1 LRLLAARLTLSL
13 PSLADWWSGMP
24 GTVKGSPES
33 RYPWSRA
40 CWMTGSARV
49 SALGSGL
56 PACLDG
62 MGLIMRL

>member
-1 LRLLAARLTLSL
+1 
-13 PSLADWWSGMP
+13 
-24 GTVKGSPES
+24 
-33 RYPWSRA
+33 
-40 CWMTGSARV
+40 MTGSARV